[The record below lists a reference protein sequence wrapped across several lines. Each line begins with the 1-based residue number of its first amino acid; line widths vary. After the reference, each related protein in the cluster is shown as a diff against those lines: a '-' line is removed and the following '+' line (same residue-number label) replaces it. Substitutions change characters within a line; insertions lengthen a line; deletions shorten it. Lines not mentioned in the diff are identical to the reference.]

1 MNGLNPVR
9 IGLALAVTAGLLNV
23 ACALLVAMV
32 PEPMINTFQTWWHG
46 IDVTP
51 LALTPPPMSLVGI
64 VTGVVTLMLAAFA
77 SGWLFATLYNALG
90 RFRGH
95 ATLPTAGGAPVA

>member
-9 IGLALAVTAGLLNV
+9 IGLALAITAGLLNV
-23 ACALLVAMV
+23 ACALLVTMA
-32 PEPMINTFQTWWHG
+32 PESMINTFQTWWHG

-51 LALTPPPMSLVGI
+51 LALTPPPVSLVSI

-90 RFRGH
+90 RFRRD